1 MNLILLII
9 FFGFLIIYGIFI
21 KFNNNIFFLFY
32 YMADLI
38 GLFNH
43 IGSEEEIV
51 INILLYLVYLWW
63 VHGCHSG
70 EIKRW

>member
-1 MNLILLII
+1 
-9 FFGFLIIYGIFI
+9 
-21 KFNNNIFFLFY
+21 
-32 YMADLI
+32 MADLI